1 MKHDKL
7 FLVRILCLIGIAG
20 ELLIPN
26 NIIRMLFGLFF
37 AIISVA
43 LLLMHKNDIIL
54 EESDRKTNY
63 SISIICISVILLLF
77 IIVGY
82 IILKEL
88 RVIVLSDSQEIFLSE
103 ILVFGFM
110 AIFGNC
116 SKKLPFNKYVGLR
129 LPWTLDDC
137 QTWRYAHRCWG
148 WINFV
153 LGIIL
158 VILSIFILILTK
170 DDTNFEMISVYLVFL
185 QLGIM
190 VLTIIPTEFLLHK
203 HFTKQGMKK

>member
-43 LLLMHKNDIIL
+43 FLLMHKNDIIL

-203 HFTKQGMKK
+203 HFTK

>member
-1 MKHDKL
+1 MFI
-7 FLVRILCLIGIAG
+7 FLCICS
-20 ELLIPN
+20 LLVPLS
-26 NIIRMLFGLFF
+26 M
-37 AIISVA
+37 
-43 LLLMHKNDIIL
+43 IIL
-54 EESDRKTNY
+54 GYTWKNKPPKDRQGM
-63 SISIICISVILLLF
+63 S
-77 IIVGY
+77 GY
-82 IILKEL
+82 RSTMSRMNDE
-88 RVIVLSDSQEIFLSE
+88 
-103 ILVFGFM
+103 
-110 AIFGNC
+110 
-116 SKKLPFNKYVGLR
+116 
-129 LPWTLDDC
+129 
-137 QTWRYAHRCWG
+137 TWKYAHRCWG